1 MQWLKVPLQFETSPM
16 LEALKTDQIFARI
29 GLEITNSAL
38 EVRDG
43 REDKTFGHVLLFS
56 VI

>member
-1 MQWLKVPLQFETSPM
+1 M
-16 LEALKTDQIFARI
+16 LEDVKTGQVFART

-38 EVRDG
+38 EVREG
-43 REDKTFGHVLLFS
+43 REERTFGHLLLFP

>member
-1 MQWLKVPLQFETSPM
+1 M
-16 LEALKTDQIFARI
+16 LEALKTGQLFARI

>member
-1 MQWLKVPLQFETSPM
+1 M
-16 LEALKTDQIFARI
+16 LEALKTDEIFARI

-38 EVRDG
+38 EVREE
-43 REDKTFGHVLLFS
+43 REKRTFGHLLLFP